1 MKEQSIAQLNV
12 VPLGT
17 STPSVSDYVAGCVNI
32 LKQAQDIRYQ
42 ITAMGTIVQGPLD
55 RILELARKMHEVP
68 FTMGAK
74 RVATTIYID
83 DRRDKL
89 GSIEGK
95 VGSVESKLK
104 S

>member
-1 MKEQSIAQLNV
+1 MKEQSIAQINV

-17 STPSVSDYVAGCVNI
+17 ATPSVSNYVAGCVDI
-32 LKQAQDIRYQ
+32 LKQFQDIHYQ

-55 RILELARKMHEVP
+55 RILELTRKMHEVP

-95 VGSVESKLK
+95 VSSVEGKLK
-104 S
+104 V